1 MTMTERRKKLVEAY
15 YQNKLKGV
23 EILIDNVCDPHNVA
37 AVSRTADGLGISLIH
52 LYYTYNDFPT
62 LKRLGHKSSA
72 SATQWMKYQ
81 RVDSLEEFSASKKNE
96 GYRFLAAQRGDESK
110 LLHQF
115 KFPEKSLILLGSEKK
130 GLSPELQEICD
141 ESIVIP
147 MVGMVESYN
156 ISVAAS
162 MILYQLFLQKQN
174 EVEVFGLEHL
184 RGERQ

>member
-1 MTMTERRKKLVEAY
+1 MLFR
-15 YQNKLKGV
+15 
-23 EILIDNVCDPHNVA
+23 
-37 AVSRTADGLGISLIH
+37 S
-52 LYYTYNDFPT
+52 
-62 LKRLGHKSSA
+62 
-72 SATQWMKYQ
+72 
-81 RVDSLEEFSASKKNE
+81 
-96 GYRFLAAQRGDESK
+96 
-110 LLHQF
+110 
-115 KFPEKSLILLGSEKK
+115 